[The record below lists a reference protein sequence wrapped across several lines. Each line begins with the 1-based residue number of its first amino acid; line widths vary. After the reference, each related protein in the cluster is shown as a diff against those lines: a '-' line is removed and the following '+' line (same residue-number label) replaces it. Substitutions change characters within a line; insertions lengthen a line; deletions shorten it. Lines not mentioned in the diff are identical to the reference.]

1 VTINFDST
9 QVQRYLHICAARLP
23 VHIDGGRY
31 VMVSLSLNV
40 RDEEPRHQA
49 VFSEVFIIQG
59 AA

>member
-9 QVQRYLHICAARLP
+9 QVRRYLDICAARLP

-31 VMVSLSLNV
+31 VMSGLALNV

-49 VFSEVFIIQG
+49 TFSKVLIIQG